1 MSQLFTSGDQRI
13 GASASASVLPYTHR
27 HYHTLTSHNY
37 NLTASYTVHS
47 HPRTH
52 IQTCTLAHAPTHTYT
67 HHPLNKHSHAHNHI
81 FKYRLQT
88 DILSHTFPSPPL
100 SPSLS
105 LTHTCAFTTHSPL
118 SAGSQPSGCGTR
130 PVRRGWR
137 QREAES
143 PSPPRPHGPAC
154 PLLWFRSGKAADQ
167 VPGPLCRLRTSAE
180 TGVCWDSRA

>member
-100 SPSLS
+100 SVSVS
-105 LTHTCAFTTHSPL
+105 DTHVCIHHTLAPL
-118 SAGSQPSGCGTR
+118 CWVSAQRVWDP
-130 PVRRGWR
+130 PR
-137 QREAES
+137 QTQLEAEGGRDPFS
-143 PSPPRPHGPAC
+143 SSPPRPRVPPSLVQERQGCRPGARPPLPA
-154 PLLWFRSGKAADQ
+154 PHQR
-167 VPGPLCRLRTSAE
+167 
-180 TGVCWDSRA
+180 